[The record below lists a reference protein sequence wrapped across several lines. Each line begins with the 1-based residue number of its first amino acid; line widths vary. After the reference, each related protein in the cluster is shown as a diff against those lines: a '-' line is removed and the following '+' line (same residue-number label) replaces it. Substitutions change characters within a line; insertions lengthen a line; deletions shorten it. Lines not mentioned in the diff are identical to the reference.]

1 MDITGH
7 ELNVRQGS
15 CQAMWSQW
23 IFCCGA
29 DERRTRRQISG
40 GSGHEYV
47 FGGRIEKKAR
57 FLGCNKSTEEFVM

>member
-1 MDITGH
+1 
-7 ELNVRQGS
+7 
-15 CQAMWSQW
+15 MWSQW